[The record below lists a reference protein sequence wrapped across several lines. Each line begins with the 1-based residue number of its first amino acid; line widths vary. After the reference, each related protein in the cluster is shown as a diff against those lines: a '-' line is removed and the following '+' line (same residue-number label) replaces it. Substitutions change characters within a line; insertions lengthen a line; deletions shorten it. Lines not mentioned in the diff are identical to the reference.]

1 MPTAKI
7 TINVNKSEVMAD
19 LDEIKAELNEIEAT
33 IDRICEKARYLTDT
47 IKRVQS
53 DNEE

>member
-7 TINVNKSEVMAD
+7 TININKSELIAD
-19 LDEIKAELNEIEAT
+19 IDEVKAKLAETKAM

>member
-1 MPTAKI
+1 MPEVKI
-7 TINVNKSEVMAD
+7 TINVNKAAVMAD

>member
-7 TINVNKSEVMAD
+7 TININKSEVIAD
-19 LDEIKAELNEIEAT
+19 IDEVKAKLVETEAM